1 MSEVCVVVRVVA
13 HPAAVRSSS
22 GSSTGRFFRRGGFIG
37 FFLGFAVEV
46 FAEPFDFAGEFVDF
60 AEQFLLG
67 DQPVGLFPA
76 QGDVLL
82 QYVVVLFA
90 QQVDRALHVG
100 QHVVAALAA
109 ADQPG
114 DGSGQ
119 EAARQG
125 IGQQVGDKCR
135 VHFGSSCRM
144 GLENAGF
151 PEPCL
156 HVERRAG
163 FGCQFVMSYDGCAG
177 KPGDEIPDVVFEG
190 AFLLRSAGVA
200 GGRAVG
206 GDSSGV
212 CDVTAGGVVTTG
224 AVGDLPGIDRAVFVV
239 GDEPFDAAV
248 QVDEVGITHLTPAS
262 TALGNGGCVPPADIG
277 GTHFAAG
284 RRGRAVDD
292 ESFEFCHNKKV
303 WKGLESGRRPDSDGV
318 DKLRPRVWE
327 KVGRFGLGRR
337 SAGLRGGMPVSAF
350 PGKAGRGRWMPA
362 KITDAVPEYKSEG
375 HPAAFR
381 WHDVGLF
388 RCDAADFRFFGL
400 SLKRFDGSGY
410 ETSAMHVC
418 CSI

>member
-1 MSEVCVVVRVVA
+1 
-13 HPAAVRSSS
+13 
-22 GSSTGRFFRRGGFIG
+22 
-37 FFLGFAVEV
+37 
-46 FAEPFDFAGEFVDF
+46 
-60 AEQFLLG
+60 
-67 DQPVGLFPA
+67 
-76 QGDVLL
+76 
-82 QYVVVLFA
+82 
-90 QQVDRALHVG
+90 
-100 QHVVAALAA
+100 
-109 ADQPG
+109 
-114 DGSGQ
+114 
-119 EAARQG
+119 
-125 IGQQVGDKCR
+125 
-135 VHFGSSCRM
+135 M

-163 FGCQFVMSYDGCAG
+163 FGCQFVMPYDGCAG

-262 TALGNGGCVPPADIG
+262 TALGNGGGVPPADIG

-303 WKGLESGRRPDSDGV
+303 WKRLESGRRPDSDGV
-318 DKLRPRVWE
+318 DKLRPRVRE

-350 PGKAGRGRWMPA
+350 PGKAGRGPM
-362 KITDAVPEYKSEG
+362 DACKDNGCRPGIQIGGTSCG
-375 HPAAFR
+375 FSAA
-381 WHDVGLF
+381 
-388 RCDAADFRFFGL
+388 
-400 SLKRFDGSGY
+400 
-410 ETSAMHVC
+410 
-418 CSI
+418 

>member
-1 MSEVCVVVRVVA
+1 MSEVCVVARVVA

-46 FAEPFDFAGEFVDF
+46 FAEPFDFAGQFVDF
-60 AEQFLLG
+60 VEQFLLG
-67 DQPVGLFPA
+67 DQPVGFFPA

-119 EAARQG
+119 EAARQS

-144 GLENAGF
+144 GLKNAGF

-163 FGCQFVMSYDGCAG
+163 FGCQFVMPYDGCAG
-177 KPGDEIPDVVFEG
+177 KPGDEISDVVFEG

-200 GGRAVG
+200 GGCAVSG
-206 GDSSGV
+206 YSSGV

-248 QVDEVGITHLTPAS
+248 QVDEVGITHLAPAS
-262 TALGNGGCVPPADIG
+262 AALGNGGGMPPADIG

-284 RRGRAVDD
+284 RRGRAMDD
-292 ESFEFCHNKKV
+292 ESFEFCHNKKSV
-303 WKGLESGRRPDSDGV
+303 EGV
-318 DKLRPRVWE
+318 
-327 KVGRFGLGRR
+327 GIGATTGFG
-337 SAGLRGGMPVSAF
+337 RGG
-350 PGKAGRGRWMPA
+350 
-362 KITDAVPEYKSEG
+362 
-375 HPAAFR
+375 
-381 WHDVGLF
+381 
-388 RCDAADFRFFGL
+388 
-400 SLKRFDGSGY
+400 
-410 ETSAMHVC
+410 
-418 CSI
+418 

>member
-163 FGCQFVMSYDGCAG
+163 FGCQFVMPYDGCAG

-200 GGRAVG
+200 GGCAVG
-206 GDSSGV
+206 GYSSGV

-239 GDEPFDAAV
+239 GNESFDAAV
-248 QVDEVGITHLTPAS
+248 QVDEVGITHLAPAS
-262 TALGNGGCVPPADIG
+262 AALGNGGGMPPADIG

-318 DKLRPRVWE
+318 DKLRPRVRE

-381 WHDVGLF
+381 RHDVGLF

-400 SLKRFDGSGY
+400 SLKRFG
-410 ETSAMHVC
+410 
-418 CSI
+418 I

>member
-37 FFLGFAVEV
+37 FFGGFAVEV
-46 FAEPFDFAGEFVDF
+46 FAEPFDFAGQFVDF

-67 DQPVGLFPA
+67 DQPVGFFPA

-119 EAARQG
+119 KAARQG

-135 VHFGSSCRM
+135 VHFGSSCRRR
-144 GLENAGF
+144 LENAGF
-151 PEPCL
+151 PKPCL
-156 HVERRAG
+156 HVERWAG
-163 FGCQFVMSYDGCAG
+163 FGCQFVMPYDGCAG
-177 KPGDEIPDVVFEG
+177 KSGDEIPDVVFEG
-190 AFLLRSAGVA
+190 ALLLRSAGIA

-212 CDVTAGGVVTTG
+212 CDVAAGGVVAAG

-239 GDEPFDAAV
+239 GNEPFDAAV

-262 TALGNGGCVPPADIG
+262 AALGNGGCVPPADIG

-303 WKGLESGRRPDSDGV
+303 
-318 DKLRPRVWE
+318 
-327 KVGRFGLGRR
+327 
-337 SAGLRGGMPVSAF
+337 
-350 PGKAGRGRWMPA
+350 
-362 KITDAVPEYKSEG
+362 
-375 HPAAFR
+375 
-381 WHDVGLF
+381 
-388 RCDAADFRFFGL
+388 
-400 SLKRFDGSGY
+400 
-410 ETSAMHVC
+410 
-418 CSI
+418 